1 MTALLVFAVV
11 PADRFD
17 AAVLTGGD
25 GLPPGLRSITAGPLA
40 AVVGAAPEGGLKGR
54 EREALLPWLLS
65 SQKVMERLLACAP
78 VLPVALGTVVAEEG
92 RVRRLLEGGAGVL
105 HEALDIVGDRV
116 EMELSVRWHL
126 DGVVARL
133 LGGVATELRQ
143 AARNGDEPARRALGT
158 LLAVSVAEERQKVK
172 SRLVARLR
180 AASDDLIVSEPTEPD
195 GVLNLALL
203 VERGADDALLELLN
217 ALDAEFGGELTFR
230 LVGPLPPY
238 SFASVQVHLAP
249 AEAVRRARAELG
261 VEPGASLEAVKAA
274 YRRAARESHPDLAA
288 SGEPF
293 NSTPVREETREVA
306 RFVVLSDAY
315 RVLEAEHV
323 PVSLRRQEASLD

>member
-11 PADRFD
+11 PVGRFYD
-17 AAVLTGGD
+17 TVLTGGD

-116 EMELSVRWHL
+116 EMDLSVRWHL

-133 LGGVATELRQ
+133 LDGVTTDLRQ

-180 AASDDLIVSEPTEPD
+180 AATDDLIVSEPTEPD

-249 AEAVRRARAELG
+249 VEAVRRARAELG
-261 VEPGASLEAVKAA
+261 VEPGASLEAIKAA

-293 NSTPVREETREVA
+293 DSASVREETRELA
-306 RFVVLSDAY
+306 RFVALSDAY

-323 PVSLRRQEASLD
+323 PVSLRRQEASPD